1 MVSLSASA
9 FCRCPLALAIA
20 LICLVSALDR
30 DAGAANVTLLVP
42 SRASVDLPNTAG
54 KTAANKVA
62 DKAVAKAA
70 AKADTEGKEAAEAV
84 AGEEIDVLITMMQ
97 AENSKG
103 LNMEMPQLFSVV
115 RYGGT
120 GEQPERHDL
129 LGDVEEIRFLGE
141 RAWGANVALA
151 RPGLYHFLLEG
162 RPWWDQERQIF
173 LQHYVKTTVPVHN
186 VSTGWESP
194 VGLLLE
200 IQPLTRPFGLTAPVL
215 FRARALFNGQAMKDA
230 PVFLHSV
237 TSDGK
242 QALPSPWHAS
252 QEGRTNSAG
261 EFAFVLNRAGWWC
274 CVATMPGDSLKGD
287 DGNPRERELS
297 AVFWLYVDAPA
308 GQGQK

>member
-1 MVSLSASA
+1 MVSLSSHA
-9 FCRCPLALAIA
+9 FLRTSSTLAIA
-20 LICLVSALDR
+20 IFCFFWAQAEVAI
-30 DAGAANVTLLVP
+30 AANVTLLVP
-42 SRASVDLPNTAG
+42 SRASVDLP
-54 KTAANKVA
+54 KPAANKPAGDKVADRSAARQDGRQDARVA
-62 DKAVAKAA
+62 DKEVAN
-70 AKADTEGKEAAEAV
+70 D
-84 AGEEIDVLITMMQ
+84 EIDVLITMMQ
-97 AENSKG
+97 AESNKG
-103 LNMEMPQLFSVV
+103 LTMEMPQLFSVV
-115 RYGGT
+115 RHDSSGG
-120 GEQPERHDL
+120 QPERHDL

-162 RPWWDQERQIF
+162 RPWWDQDRQIF

-186 VSTGWESP
+186 VSKGWEKP

-215 FRARALFNGQAMKDA
+215 FRARAMFNGQVMKDA

-242 QALPSPWHAS
+242 QTLPSPWHAN

-274 CVATMPGDSLKGD
+274 CVATMPGDSLKGE
-287 DGNPRERELS
+287 DGTPRDRELS
-297 AVFWLYVDAPA
+297 AVFWLYVDGMSK
-308 GQGQK
+308 GQAQK